1 MSSLNKVI
9 IIGNLG
15 RDPEIRSM
23 QNGDKVANL
32 SLATSESW
40 KDRDGNKQ
48 EKTEWHRVVIFGKLA
63 EICERYLKKG
73 TKILVEGKLQTKK
86 WVDQNGN
93 DKYTTEIILSGFNSN
108 MVMLGGK
115 NGNDGQN
122 NNGYGGGQTNNN
134 PKTNQQVN
142 NGTNQPNYSDD
153 LDDDIPF

>member
-1 MSSLNKVI
+1 MSSLNKVM

-15 RDPEIRSM
+15 RDPEIRTM

-32 SLATSESW
+32 NIATSENW

-73 TKILVEGKLQTKK
+73 AKILVEGKLQTKK
-86 WVDQNGN
+86 WVDQGGN
-93 DKYTTEIILSGFNSN
+93 DKYTTEVVVSGFNSGIT
-108 MVMLGGK
+108 MLDSRGGD
-115 NGNDGQN
+115 GQSNDSGGQN
-122 NNGYGGGQTNNN
+122 NSQPNNQS
-134 PKTNQQVN
+134 KNQPN
-142 NGTNQPNYSDD
+142 NSTNQPNYSDD